1 MTRLKKFKKLLQ
13 LFDIILLSLKLKIRV
28 DHLSK
33 NRYFSKLFIMQE
45 IFMSSKKCQNPFSPQ
60 QKQILKYL
68 IAGLDNRKI
77 VAKTGLSET
86 ELKKELQ
93 KIYDCLDVKTRVA
106 AVIKAEKMN

>member
-1 MTRLKKFKKLLQ
+1 MKDFTELLQ
-13 LFDIILLSLKLKIRV
+13 LFDIMPLSFELKIRV

-45 IFMSSKKCQNPFSPQ
+45 IFMSSKKYQNSFSPQ

-86 ELKKELQ
+86 ELKTELQ
-93 KIYDCLDVKTRVA
+93 KIYDCLGVKTRVA
-106 AVIKAEKMN
+106 AVIKAEKMS

>member
-1 MTRLKKFKKLLQ
+1 
-13 LFDIILLSLKLKIRV
+13 
-28 DHLSK
+28 
-33 NRYFSKLFIMQE
+33 
-45 IFMSSKKCQNPFSPQ
+45 MSSKKCQNPFSPQ

-93 KIYDCLDVKTRVA
+93 KIYSDDFIAKHIRKHLLWYLGGKFNAKTFKERA
-106 AVIKAEKMN
+106 IKVQSVDEIKNLVNEFFD